1 MKRMLKLSDLST
13 PCVPTW
19 CPGCGNFGLWTAFKQ
34 AAVTVGWDN
43 TNSVLVAGIGCHGHI
58 LNFIKLTSF
67 EGLHGRALPVAEG
80 IKMANHKLN
89 VFVFT
94 GDGDCLGEGGN
105 HFIHACRRNHDL
117 TIILHDNAVYALT
130 TGQTS
135 PLSPTGF
142 VSKSTPEGNMDE
154 PFSPLTLAIAAGAT
168 FVARGFAGDAESL
181 SKLFIQANEHKGLS
195 IIDVLQP
202 CVSFNK
208 ECGMVF
214 YKENTYYLP
223 PTYDPT
229 NKDVA
234 LAKSQEWG
242 PKNIP
247 LGIFYQVVKP
257 TDEEQTSQIRE
268 KTLVGRSS
276 QDVNLKEL
284 LKSYM

>member
-1 MKRMLKLSDLST
+1 MTKLQDLIT
-13 PCVPTW
+13 PNVPTW

-34 AAVTVGWDN
+34 ATVTASWDN
-43 TNSVLVAGIGCHGHI
+43 TNSVLVAGIGCHGHLVNYTKI
-58 LNFIKLTSF
+58 TSF

-80 IKMANHKLN
+80 IKLVKPALN

-142 VSKSTPEGNMDE
+142 ISKSTPQGNADA

-168 FVARGFAGDAESL
+168 FVARGLASDIEGL
-181 SKLFIQANEHKGLS
+181 SKLIIAASEHQGLS

-208 ECGMVF
+208 ECSAAF
-214 YKENTYYLP
+214 YQENSYNLP
-223 PTYDPT
+223 ATYDPGDK
-229 NKDVA
+229 NSA

-242 PKNIP
+242 LGKIP
-247 LGIFYQVVKP
+247 LGIFYQEQRP
-257 TDEEQTSQIRE
+257 TAEALVQTSLPTTSLE
-268 KTLVGRSS
+268 
-276 QDVNLKEL
+276 EL
-284 LKSYM
+284 WQRYT